1 MSWTKYKKPKQK
13 NNLNNLKKSKVHEKI
28 KQHLKSKY
36 KNNQLNTVET
46 VNSNLFSIESIK
58 ICLKKQKKNKTKIF
72 KCRQEKYPNLNRTE
86 YSIKSI
92 RATKIQKSTENT
104 NDK

>member
-36 KNNQLNTVET
+36 KNN
-46 VNSNLFSIESIK
+46 
-58 ICLKKQKKNKTKIF
+58 
-72 KCRQEKYPNLNRTE
+72 
-86 YSIKSI
+86 
-92 RATKIQKSTENT
+92 
-104 NDK
+104 